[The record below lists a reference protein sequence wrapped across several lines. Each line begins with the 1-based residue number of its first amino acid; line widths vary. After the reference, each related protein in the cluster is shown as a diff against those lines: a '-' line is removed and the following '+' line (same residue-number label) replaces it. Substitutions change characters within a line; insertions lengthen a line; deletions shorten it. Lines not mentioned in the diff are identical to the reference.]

1 MNRML
6 GVFAMALC
14 AALALSGAANAAG
27 PDYNQGPHPSY
38 EGQRPPGPP
47 PGARGQGHGPR
58 RHGPPPPRCTVE
70 SVRGPKVMLHCDKTD
85 RITPGSQVVVLKP
98 RPHRDGRH
106 GHMPPPPRDG
116 RIPPPRDARPPA
128 LTR

>member
-1 MNRML
+1 MKRMSAL
-6 GVFAMALC
+6 FAAALC
-14 AALALSGAANAAG
+14 AALGLSGAANAAG
-27 PDYNQGPHPSY
+27 PGYNESVPRPGY
-38 EGQRPPGPP
+38 EGMRPQGPP
-47 PGARGQGHGPR
+47 PGAHGPR

-70 SVRGPKVMLHCDKTD
+70 SVRGPRVTLRCDKTD